1 MMISKKILV
10 LSALAFGTVTL
21 NPSKASAGYPIFDI
35 SKTLEY
41 VMGLVGRFQPI
52 KEKLTTVKE
61 IKEKIESIKA
71 GNLGDMLKG
80 GKVFG
85 QSFGKTL
92 SVKGGK
98 IGGSAGSAFSPDD
111 FKFEKTAKNNGSLS
125 EVNKDYLK
133 QFFRIGRSS
142 ISDEEKTNILELRK
156 AYERYVISKSN
167 TRSLSYIFA
176 DEENRKK
183 WDEQIK
189 SAIEKSESLQDAY
202 NANTTVT
209 MAANFQRLSQLLLI
223 VTEAESS
230 IATSLTAQPV
240 LGYKKPSAEVL
251 QNITSEADVD
261 F

>member
-1 MMISKKILV
+1 MITSKKILV
-10 LSALAFGTVTL
+10 LSALAFGSITF
-21 NPSKASAGYPIFDI
+21 NPSSASAGYPIFDV

-61 IKEKIESIKA
+61 LKEKFDSIKA
-71 GNLGDMLKG
+71 GNLGDMIKG

-85 QSFGKTL
+85 QSFGQTL
-92 SVKGGK
+92 SVKGKKLSSSGK
-98 IGGSAGSAFSPDD
+98 DLD
-111 FKFEKTAKNNGSLS
+111 FKFEKTAKDNGSLS
-125 EVNKDYLK
+125 QVNKDYIS
-133 QFFRIGRSS
+133 QFFRIGKSNLS
-142 ISDEEKTNILELRK
+142 NEEIQEVQDLRK
-156 AYERYVISKSN
+156 AYSRYVIGKSN

-176 DEENRKK
+176 DEDNRKK
-183 WDEQIK
+183 WDEQIN

-209 MAANFQRLSQLLLI
+209 MAANFQRLSQLLLV
-223 VTEAESS
+223 VTEAEGEIASS
-230 IATSLTAQPV
+230 LIAQPV
-240 LGYKKPSAEVL
+240 MGYKKPSADVL